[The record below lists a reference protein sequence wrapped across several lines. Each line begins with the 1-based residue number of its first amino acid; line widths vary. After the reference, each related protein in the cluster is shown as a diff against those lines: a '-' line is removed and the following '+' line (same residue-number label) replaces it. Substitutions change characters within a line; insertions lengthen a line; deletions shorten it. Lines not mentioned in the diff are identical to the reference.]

1 MRDLDVT
8 HFDRLPASS
17 GITQR
22 NISGN
27 VGDVERT
34 YLGVR
39 LKLMLALFLPEL
51 FVVLPVVGGTNPLS
65 LATALTASVAVA
77 NPLGLAAA
85 LTASLAAVLLAL
97 AVHFRLEPAAAAMRV
112 RAISLRE
119 RAQLFL
125 SLRDPDAR
133 GRVRPRAPSVGI
145 ATA

>member
-1 MRDLDVT
+1 
-8 HFDRLPASS
+8 
-17 GITQR
+17 
-22 NISGN
+22 
-27 VGDVERT
+27 VERT
-34 YLGVR
+34 YFGVR

-51 FVVLPVVGGTNPLS
+51 FVVLPVVGGINPLS

-97 AVHFRLEPAAAAMRV
+97 AAHFRLEPAAAAMRV

-133 GRVRPRAPSVGI
+133 GRVRPRAPSQGI

>member
-1 MRDLDVT
+1 MT
-8 HFDRLPASS
+8 HSDRLPAHSA
-17 GITQR
+17 ITQR
-22 NISGN
+22 NISGS

-34 YLGVR
+34 YFGVR

-51 FVVLPVVGGTNPLS
+51 FVVLPVVGGINPLS

-133 GRVRPRAPSVGI
+133 GRVRPRAPSPGI
-145 ATA
+145 VTA

>member
-1 MRDLDVT
+1 M
-8 HFDRLPASS
+8 
-17 GITQR
+17 
-22 NISGN
+22 
-27 VGDVERT
+27 ERT
-34 YLGVR
+34 FFGVR
-39 LKLMLALFLPEL
+39 LKLMLALFLPAL
-51 FVVLPVVGGTNPLS
+51 VVVLPVAGGI
-65 LATALTASVAVA
+65 

-97 AVHFRLEPAAAAMRV
+97 AAHVRLEPAAAAMRV

-133 GRVRPRAPSVGI
+133 GRVRPRAPSLGI

>member
-1 MRDLDVT
+1 M
-8 HFDRLPASS
+8 
-17 GITQR
+17 
-22 NISGN
+22 
-27 VGDVERT
+27 ERT
-34 YLGVR
+34 YFGVR
-39 LKLMLALFLPEL
+39 LKLMLALFLPGL
-51 FVVLPVVGGTNPLS
+51 FVVLPVVGGI
-65 LATALTASVAVA
+65 

-97 AVHFRLEPAAAAMRV
+97 AAHFRLEPAAAAMRV

-133 GRVRPRAPSVGI
+133 GRVRPRAPSPGI

>member
-1 MRDLDVT
+1 M
-8 HFDRLPASS
+8 
-17 GITQR
+17 
-22 NISGN
+22 
-27 VGDVERT
+27 ERT
-34 YLGVR
+34 YFGVR

-51 FVVLPVVGGTNPLS
+51 FVVLPVVGGINPLS

-97 AVHFRLEPAAAAMRV
+97 AAHFRLEPAAAAMRV

-133 GRVRPRAPSVGI
+133 GRVRPRAPSPGI